1 MPSFNISDEDRELI
15 IKAVEAAR
23 NQPKLVDGIWWIWD
37 FDKRRYVN
45 TGEIGAVQAQTL
57 GSLNN
62 VTDEADQLDPDD
74 QILIKK
80 AGKSTWTLLNP
91 DFASRADVETLKQIV
106 SSLSNGTSAIL
117 QVLKYDEAR
126 DAWYIDGNFY
136 ANGQNAAGGIGEEEG
151 GSGVGGG
158 IIDEEMSDTSSNAVA
173 NKVIKEY
180 VDKTDAVL
188 SERIAV
194 LELGEGDKYYYHT
207 QAATAEEWEIEHNL
221 GKYPSVTVV
230 SSAGEEIYCDKTF
243 VSINK
248 VVLNFGTPI
257 SGAAFL
263 N

>member
-136 ANGQNAAGGIGEEEG
+136 ATGQNAAGGIGEEEG
-151 GSGVGGG
+151 EGIGGG